1 MHDKKFPR
9 EGRTGEEAPRS
20 QMEASKRAA
29 QVGADRTINVA
40 SGAEPAGYASNKGD
54 FRRAFRGVRQ

>member
-1 MHDKKFPR
+1 
-9 EGRTGEEAPRS
+9 
-20 QMEASKRAA
+20 MEASKRAA

-54 FRRAFRGVRQ
+54 FRRAFRGLRQ